1 MKKLTVEDSI
11 VKNIDPYKIKESTK
25 LVLMVKSIRVARTEG
40 MIDDVKDC
48 MVDFGSDILY
58 LHCGTNNFKK
68 ELYPQK
74 IAQNLLKLAE
84 KISNGGKRV
93 VLISGI
99 INRSDDFNAKVQR

>member
-1 MKKLTVEDSI
+1 
-11 VKNIDPYKIKESTK
+11 
-25 LVLMVKSIRVARTEG
+25 MVKSIPVATTEG
-40 MIDDVKDC
+40 MIDDIKGC
-48 MVDFGSDILY
+48 MIDFGSDILY

-68 ELYPQK
+68 ELYRQK

-93 VLISGI
+93 VLISGV